1 MSLRVG
7 IVSLGC
13 PRNLVD
19 SQTILS
25 RLKQKGFPIVKLE
38 DADIVFV
45 NTCAFIKEAKEESIQ
60 TILELSDLR
69 KKGIIK
75 KLIVCGCLVERYK
88 NKLAKNLDNV
98 DAFVGRLDLDGGFR
112 PVHLLTPKH
121 FAYVKIS
128 EGCGNFC
135 SYCVIPKIKG
145 SLNTRPIRSIVEEV
159 KALDK
164 NNIKE
169 INLVG
174 QDITLY
180 GLDIYGRPMLA
191 ALAREILKNTRNIKW
206 LRLLYLNP
214 KRIDREL
221 IDLIAKEKRICKYVD
236 MPIQHINDRILKLMH
251 RGITRKEILSLI
263 KKLRKAIR
271 NVYLRTSI
279 IVGFPTE
286 TDKEFRELLDF
297 LKDVK
302 FERLGAFIYSREEG
316 TAAYSFK
323 GQVSYL
329 TKKSR
334 LNRIMSLQQENSR
347 QLNESLLGK
356 KLEVMV
362 DEKDYEE
369 DNLYLARL
377 EQDAPEVDGTIYV
390 RSSKKLLPGEFC
402 RIKIIDTLEYD
413 LIGETI

>member
-1 MSLRVG
+1 M
-7 IVSLGC
+7 
-13 PRNLVD
+13 
-19 SQTILS
+19 
-25 RLKQKGFPIVKLE
+25 
-38 DADIVFV
+38 
-45 NTCAFIKEAKEESIQ
+45 
-60 TILELSDLR
+60 
-69 KKGIIK
+69 
-75 KLIVCGCLVERYK
+75 
-88 NKLAKNLDNV
+88 
-98 DAFVGRLDLDGGFR
+98 
-112 PVHLLTPKH
+112 
-121 FAYVKIS
+121 
-128 EGCGNFC
+128 
-135 SYCVIPKIKG
+135 
-145 SLNTRPIRSIVEEV
+145 
-159 KALDK
+159 
-164 NNIKE
+164 
-169 INLVG
+169 
-174 QDITLY
+174 
-180 GLDIYGRPMLA
+180 
-191 ALAREILKNTRNIKW
+191 
-206 LRLLYLNP
+206 
-214 KRIDREL
+214 
-221 IDLIAKEKRICKYVD
+221 IAKEKRICKYVD

-347 QLNESLLGK
+347 QLNASLLGK